1 MGTSNTFGTSNSHVK
16 YNIKISQN
24 SQSIEGNYS
33 NVSVW
38 VDFWWDN
45 VGYTTY
51 GSGTCY
57 CKINGTTYSATVS
70 PSQKIT
76 NSGITL
82 FSKTLDIY
90 HNSDGSKYLEISA
103 WISMNTPLSSSEQSY
118 GEWLTTIPRA
128 SSISSINGNTFGSSV
143 TVNISRASDS
153 FTHTVIYGRPDGNQ
167 FVVGENIGTS
177 CTFTP
182 ALSDCNYVPNS
193 TSGSAKII
201 VNTYSGSTYIGSS
214 SKSFTLNVPSN
225 VVPTINS
232 VSLSEAVSGIFAQ
245 FGGYVQGKSKITG
258 SVSAN
263 GAYSSTIKSYS
274 ISINGANYTSGNFTT
289 DFLWASGTNSC
300 VVKVT
305 DSRNRTTNKTVTFSV
320 TAYESPKINSFTV
333 SRCNSDGTANDEGN
347 CAKCVISATISSVNN
362 KNTKSFQI
370 KYKKISETEW
380 NVFDLDN
387 TSYTISTTQI
397 IQNIDTESEYNFKA
411 AASDFFSFAEYSHNL
426 STAYTLMD
434 FNESGKGLA
443 IGKVSTD
450 NAFEINMDTKL
461 TGNLTINNKTIF
473 DLIYPIGSIYLS
485 VNSTNPKN
493 LFGGTWIQWG
503 SGRVPV
509 CVNTSNSKFNS
520 VEKTGGSETHTLTV
534 SQIPSHGGHIPN
546 ASYAWGDAGEA
557 TYVLDKNS
565 GAVFQYATNRPYVL
579 RAGNEM
585 CLRSN
590 NEGGNGAHNN
600 LQPYI
605 TCYMWKRTG

>member
-1 MGTSNTFGTSNSHVK
+1 MGTSNTFSTSNSHVK
-16 YNIKISQN
+16 YNIKINQN
-24 SQSIEGNYS
+24 WQSIDGNYS

-38 VDFWWDN
+38 VDFWRDN
-45 VGYTTY
+45 SGYTTY

-90 HNSDGSKYLEISA
+90 HNSDGSKYLETSA
-103 WISMNTPLSSSEQSY
+103 WISMNTPLSSSEHSY

-128 SSISSINGNTFGSSV
+128 SSISSISGNTFGSSV
-143 TVNISRASDS
+143 TVSINRASGS
-153 FTHTVIYGRPDGNQ
+153 FTHKVDYVRPNGEH
-167 FVVGENIGTS
+167 FRVGENVGTS

-182 ALSDCNYVPNS
+182 ALSDCNFVPNS
-193 TSGSAKII
+193 TSGNAQIY
-201 VNTYSGSTYIGSS
+201 VYTYSGSTYIGSS

-232 VSLSEAVSGIFAQ
+232 VSLSEAVSEISAQ
-245 FGGYVQGKSKITG
+245 FGVYVQGKSKITG
-258 SVSAN
+258 SVSAS

-274 ISINGANYTSGNFTT
+274 ISINGANYTSSNFTT
-289 DFLWASGTNSC
+289 DFLWASGSNSC

-305 DSRNRTTNKTVTFSV
+305 DSRNRTASKTISFTV

-347 CAKCVISATISSVNN
+347 CAKCVLTAEISGVNN
-362 KNTKSFQI
+362 KNTKSFNI
-370 KYKKISETEW
+370 MYKKIADSSW
-380 NVFDLDN
+380 NTFILSGSGYSLN
-387 TSYTISTTQI
+387 TTQV

-411 AASDFFSFAEYSHNL
+411 VATDYFSQAEYSHNL

-434 FNESGKGLA
+434 FNKSGKGLA
-443 IGKVSTD
+443 IGKVSTQ

-520 VEKTGGSETHTLTV
+520 VEKTGGAETHTLTT
-534 SQIPSHGGHIPN
+534 SQMPSHSGHIPN

-557 TYVLDKNS
+557 TYVLDRNS
-565 GAVFQYATNRPYVL
+565 GAVFQHATNRPYVL

-605 TCYMWKRTG
+605 TCYMWKRTA